1 MVPTVV
7 VNMAVLVVVVMVR
20 VLMGDNGG
28 HNNSGSITSGD
39 DGGDGM
45 MLVAMIIM
53 MIIRMT
59 EVIVVMYEL
68 NMDLWKLPSF
78 LHHVTSDSSLAFPFL
93 SGRAQ
98 TEGFQCCFSGLH
110 TIVFYSSQCLT
121 SAQGQKK
128 LWVMENKAVLSSP
141 SIPRGGPSHHPLT

>member
-1 MVPTVV
+1 MMVPTVV

-39 DGGDGM
+39 NGGDGM
-45 MLVAMIIM
+45 MLVTMIIM
-53 MIIRMT
+53 MT

-68 NMDLWKLPSF
+68 NTDLWKLPSF
-78 LHHVTSDSSLAFPFL
+78 LHRVTSDSSLAFPFL
-93 SGRAQ
+93 SGGAQ

-121 SAQGQKK
+121 SAQGQEK